1 MWPGEGPCPPPTC
14 RWRHNVVNRHCSPLR
29 LGSGELCGAQPSL
42 NLDLNWMTSGAGAL
56 SAPLTQK
63 ASFPPADQGRDD
75 HDKVC
80 RTWGRLP
87 QGPLANRLGGQHA
100 VSSSVPQASTCGSLA
115 PKAGAQPCN
124 APGLAWGLSREKLPS
139 KRVGL
144 GAQSACPK
152 VTLGP
157 GQGRCLGLRQVPGG
171 LSSWVNINGAQRT
184 AGHVCA
190 QQIFDLQRLP
200 PYTSSPQVPPHYPHS
215 GQVPPTTLDLV
226 GLVNRSLGNAGTS
239 GSALVLEE
247 RDTDPWAL
255 PELKDTGQSWKE
267 LSLAG
272 RVLRVVIGFLK
283 ACGLLGSLYLFICSL
298 DILSSAFQL
307 LGSKVAGDIFK
318 DNMVLSNPVAGLVI
332 GVLVTVLVQSSSTS
346 SSIVVSMVASKLLT
360 VQASVPIIMG
370 VNVGTS
376 ITSTLVSMAQS
387 GDRDE
392 FRRAFGGSAVHSIFN
407 WLTVLLLLPLESAMA
422 PLERLSALAL
432 GTTSLQPG
440 GRAPDILKVL
450 TQPLTH
456 LVVQLDANVITGSA
470 TGNATNS
477 SLVKRWCGTRGEMTT
492 GNGSNCGVA
501 TSDSCPERN
510 SSAALEHLPCHHL
523 FAGTAL
529 TDLAVGFILLAAS
542 LLGLC
547 SCLVL
552 LVKLLNSVL
561 RGRVAQAVRTVINAD
576 FPFPFGWLSGY
587 LAILVGASL
596 TFMLQSSSVFTAA
609 IVPLMGVRV
618 ISLER
623 AYPLFLGSNIG
634 TTTTALL
641 AALASPADMLL
652 SAVQVALIHFFFNL
666 GGILLWYVVPVLRLP
681 IPLAKRFGDL
691 TAQYRWVAI
700 AYLLLS
706 FLLLPLAT
714 FGLSLAGGT
723 VLAAVGG
730 PLAGLVLF
738 VVLIN
743 VLQQHRPAWLPHHV
757 RSWAWLPLWLR
768 SLEPWDRLVSRCC
781 PCRARSPPRATAKE
795 AHCHENPEVLASQQL

>member
-1 MWPGEGPCPPPTC
+1 MP
-14 RWRHNVVNRHCSPLR
+14 N
-29 LGSGELCGAQPSL
+29 SL
-42 NLDLNWMTSGAGAL
+42 T
-56 SAPLTQK
+56 
-63 ASFPPADQGRDD
+63 
-75 HDKVC
+75 
-80 RTWGRLP
+80 
-87 QGPLANRLGGQHA
+87 
-100 VSSSVPQASTCGSLA
+100 
-115 PKAGAQPCN
+115 
-124 APGLAWGLSREKLPS
+124 
-139 KRVGL
+139 
-144 GAQSACPK
+144 
-152 VTLGP
+152 
-157 GQGRCLGLRQVPGG
+157 
-171 LSSWVNINGAQRT
+171 
-184 AGHVCA
+184 
-190 QQIFDLQRLP
+190 
-200 PYTSSPQVPPHYPHS
+200 S

-609 IVPLMGVRV
+609 IVPLMGRPHPLLLQPGRHPAVVRGACPAAAH
-618 ISLER
+618 ST
-623 AYPLFLGSNIG
+623 GQ
-634 TTTTALL
+634 ALRG
-641 AALASPADMLL
+641 PD
-652 SAVQVALIHFFFNL
+652 
-666 GGILLWYVVPVLRLP
+666 RP
-681 IPLAKRFGDL
+681 IPLGGHCLPA
-691 TAQYRWVAI
+691 AQLPAAATGHLWALPGRRHSAGCRWGAPGR
-700 AYLLLS
+700 AGALRCPDQRPAAAPASLATPPCALLGLAAPLAPVS
-706 FLLLPLAT
+706 GALGPPGEPLLPLQGPQPT
-714 FGLSLAGGT
+714 SGHRQ
-723 VLAAVGG
+723 GG
-730 PLAGLVLF
+730 PLP
-738 VVLIN
+738 
-743 VLQQHRPAWLPHHV
+743 R
-757 RSWAWLPLWLR
+757 
-768 SLEPWDRLVSRCC
+768 EP
-781 PCRARSPPRATAKE
+781 
-795 AHCHENPEVLASQQL
+795 